1 MTSLTAIA
9 TVMTASTPFS
19 PPSGLATGSFNGLH
33 TKSKFLA
40 FFMNSNN
47 TLFSPVGKTCRIRR
61 RAPILPTLFAS
72 CALLVGLLRAADTI
86 KTSEDRADVVVYGA
100 TPSGIA
106 AALAAK
112 REGAS
117 VILVEELHRVGG
129 MYTVGGMGLTD
140 SFFMDR
146 RMLDGIFEEI
156 HARIDRHYRSFGVQY
171 RPDNHRDAFPKDQGR
186 WYHEPK
192 VAEKIFEDM
201 LREAGIR
208 VLLRSPL
215 KSVRK
220 DGARI
225 AAILLQDG
233 RTVSA
238 RQYVDAS
245 YTGDLMAAT
254 NVKYAVGRE
263 GRNVF
268 GESMAGKQTMYGQR
282 KIWQV
287 NPRDDA
293 GKLLPYVNTDD
304 PGPEE
309 EGDHKIQNYNF
320 RVNLTDDPAN
330 RVPFPKPANYDP
342 SKFELFRRHFRVSPS
357 ASIKSPYPLPGRK
370 FDLND
375 SQSQAFTIAI
385 PGGSWDYPE
394 ADSAT
399 RRRIEAEHREF
410 TLSYFHFILTDPSVP
425 VPVREHWRRYGLPK
439 DEHVDTGHFP
449 PMIYIREARRMVGEH
464 VLTQQDI
471 EQHATKSDP
480 VGMGLGPITIHNVQ
494 RVAVEG
500 GYYHEGASHTPYD
513 PHAKPFQIP
522 YRSLLPKRAEC
533 ENLLVPV
540 CLSASH
546 VAFSA
551 VRLEPTWIVL
561 GQSAGIGA
569 ALASKGNRAV
579 HDVRYADLRSRLLA
593 QKQVLDFA
601 LPRP

>member
-1 MTSLTAIA
+1 MHSDIAPFTPVEQMRCIRTRASILAI
-9 TVMTASTPFS
+9 
-19 PPSGLATGSFNGLH
+19 
-33 TKSKFLA
+33 
-40 FFMNSNN
+40 
-47 TLFSPVGKTCRIRR
+47 LFAGC
-61 RAPILPTLFAS
+61 ALFAS
-72 CALLVGLLRAADTI
+72 MLRGAEPKKPA
-86 KTSEDRADVVVYGA
+86 EDRADVVVYGA

-112 REGAS
+112 REGAN
-117 VILVEELHRVGG
+117 VILIEELHRVGG

-146 RMLDGIFEEI
+146 RMLDGIYEEI
-156 HARIDRHYRSFGVQY
+156 HGRIDRHYRSFGVQY

-238 RQYVDAS
+238 RQFVDAS
-245 YTGDLMAAT
+245 YTGDLMATT

-268 GESMAGKQTMYGQR
+268 GESMAGKQTMFGQR

-385 PGGSWDYPE
+385 PGGSWEYPE
-394 ADSAT
+394 GDHLV
-399 RRRIEAEHREF
+399 RKRIEQEHREF
-410 TLSYFHFILTDPSVP
+410 TLGYFHFVLTDPSVP
-425 VPVREHWRRYGLPK
+425 AQVRQDFARFGLPK
-439 DEHVDTGHFP
+439 DEHADTGHFP
-449 PMIYIREARRMVGEH
+449 PMIYIREARRMLGEY
-464 VLTQQDI
+464 VLTQGDIQDRPD
-471 EQHATKSDP
+471 KVDP
-480 VGMGLGPITIHNVQ
+480 IGVGLAPITIHNVQ

-500 GYYHEGASHTPYD
+500 GYYHEGAAHTPYE
-513 PHAKPFQIP
+513 PHGKPYQVP
-522 YRSLLPKRAEC
+522 YRSLMPRRDQC

-546 VAFSA
+546 VAFSS
-551 VRLEPTWIVL
+551 VRVEPTWIVL
-561 GQSAGIGA
+561 GQSAGVAA
-569 ALASKGNRAV
+569 ALAAKHGSAV
-579 HDVRYADLRSRLLA
+579 HDVPYPDLRRRLLA
-593 QKQVLDFA
+593 QRQVLDLA
-601 LPRP
+601 PPRP

>member
-1 MTSLTAIA
+1 
-9 TVMTASTPFS
+9 
-19 PPSGLATGSFNGLH
+19 
-33 TKSKFLA
+33 
-40 FFMNSNN
+40 MNSNN